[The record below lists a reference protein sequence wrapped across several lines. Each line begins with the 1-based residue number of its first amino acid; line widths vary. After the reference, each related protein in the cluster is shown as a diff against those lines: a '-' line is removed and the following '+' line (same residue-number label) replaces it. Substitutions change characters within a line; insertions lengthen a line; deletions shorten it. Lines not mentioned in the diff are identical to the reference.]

1 MDYFNSGGLEMLF
14 ADQRQHALKLPSHDQ
29 NGQPV
34 NIAYLIDYLCQNVMQ
49 DSRKELFV
57 LDNNLYVSNFHARCA
72 AFCVGAVTPFHLSS
86 EHDFGSMHTPFR

>member
-1 MDYFNSGGLEMLF
+1 MLF
-14 ADQRQHALKLPSHDQ
+14 SDQRQHALKLPSQDK

-57 LDNNLYVSNFHARCA
+57 LDNNLYVLNYSCPMRSFLR
-72 AFCVGAVTPFHLSS
+72 
-86 EHDFGSMHTPFR
+86 